1 MSSAEVSYL
10 TAEIYDTNTIKLYW
24 GGGSGT
30 VVIEQSIDKK
40 NYTTIATTSSNP
52 YTVTG
57 LTSNVLYYFRAT
69 STTGSTAVQ
78 TNITVPYNAELK
90 TFYSGKV
97 TSSEIPLYWS
107 GSFYSVKIQ
116 YKRAAD
122 ISYKSLTLT
131 GKVSY
136 QLTNLD
142 ADTEYNIIL
151 TPIYLSGE
159 ESDTTYSI
167 DTTTDY
173 VSYVDISLASV
184 GSDTATMTWWGYADY
199 IKFQASTDSGDTYTT
214 YSTYNSYSDTSGT
227 AIVYGLT
234 PYTTYYFRAV
244 PYNVN
249 FEPGNNSTTST
260 GTTYAGITDF
270 YSSNIKY
277 NQIVLN
283 WAGNYDTV
291 KLYKSYDGGATYNY
305 LTEFDS
311 STKSYTDTNVAAA
324 TTYYYYLI
332 TTDSNYGVDAS
343 SSILE
348 CFTDYNNYIDAAI
361 DAVTKNS
368 MILRI
373 YSTSVFVSALVQ
385 ISASAGETYYDLS
398 YLTQNPA
405 DGEYTYYATTYDG
418 TNALENNTQY
428 TLKITPYGLY
438 GNSGEYITLSN
449 YTLGTISTFDLSSV
463 NTTTVKLSWSGT
475 YSTATIKYGTN
486 STLASATEITGLT
499 DTSYVLTVPATTS
512 YYYCVVP
519 VNEAGVDGSA
529 SSILF
534 NPIIYS
540 IYFTDASSSRTTLR
554 WEGTYSTYTL
564 QTTSSSTGT
573 YSNVDGYTNVSSPS
587 YYTAALS
594 TNEVLYARVIPY
606 SEITGQTSSA
616 VYNPIV
622 MDLGVPTMDASKIVL
637 YWRGSGGS
645 SSSSSTYNYV
655 KLSAAAGSAAATDIS
670 AHIIGNTITIN
681 STYISGIDPKHTS
694 YTFYLT
700 PYAVGYK
707 NTVSFDT
714 SGAQYSLTT
723 PAVSYLYLSDI
734 SYLTATSSTKMTLNW
749 SGKYT
754 GLYIYNSTDGGATY
768 SKLSTIGNYSSYTY
782 ATTTAGTTYYKVQ
795 PYYSTTKGVMSD
807 AVYVPSITDISI
819 SQISYLASGAAA
831 DSLTLAWVGTYGNVT
846 VQYSTNNSTFYD
858 LSRGFAATSF
868 VVDATVLTGLDL
880 SSNIYYFRA
889 TPYCS
894 GVGTGAA
901 KKTTGLTTS
910 AVYNTLVNTIYLADI
925 SSSTATLYLAGTF
938 DKVVVQYSTDGGST
952 FSNLSGYLPAS
963 TTSVALSVSSSTSYY
978 YRAVPYYY
986 TKSGAGNYSACIT
999 SSTVYVPTIS
1009 AFYVSAISSNSVEVT
1024 WAGTYDE
1031 ATLEYSSD
1039 GGDTWTSIYTITSS
1053 SGSLT
1058 VDNSYISGIS
1068 PQYQTYYF
1076 RATPYSTATGVQQT
1090 TYTPSITYINIPT
1103 ITSSSITLEWT
1114 GTYDTVDIESSTD
1127 GSTWSTLY
1135 SSVSASTVTFSTSGY
1150 TTKYYRVIPYN
1161 SSSPQIAGLTSDSVY
1176 IPTAGTISST
1186 ASAAQIVLTWSS
1198 GTYDSATIQYSTDN
1212 STFADLVTGI
1222 SSGTYTYTIDSSVI
1236 SGLNATTNTYY
1247 FRIVPYTYSYSSG
1260 STYSSITGL
1269 YKNSTYNA
1277 TITDLYTGNTSD
1289 FSTSKLLLY
1298 YTAVFDTAIVY
1309 YGVSAESLTTTAS
1322 ITTDISGTSYL
1333 ELSSLKSNTTYYF
1346 VLVPYNND
1354 STAAAGAYDISANG
1368 TTQSIVSGLSLTYD
1382 SSNSTYKSVSLTW
1395 TDTGYD
1401 YVKLYDLSTNT
1412 LVYTGSATSYDSSG
1426 IENLASNST
1435 YTYYAAVYDTAGN
1448 METTS
1453 NVDAYTYASSADVS
1467 MSYSN
1472 VESTNSLSFS
1482 WRNNY
1487 TTLSIYN
1494 YTLYGSSP
1502 AASNITTYSGGAG
1515 GTTTYNSYVDA
1526 SDSLS
1531 YNTAYTYQITLTNK
1545 AGSQTIYYITGY
1557 TLASAT
1563 LNVSFDSTR
1572 YTSSAIGVDVS
1583 GSYSGFILYTNDDG
1597 TGLYTYGNTYT
1608 VASSAAA
1615 SLTMNRTNSIV
1626 AVANHQYSFK
1636 VRPYNMVGTYSSIS
1650 STAVAAKTL
1659 GSITKFYLVSIND
1672 VSSINLYWDGSFS
1685 KVALESATN
1694 AAFTAN
1700 YSTTQIS
1707 GVRATT
1713 YTAAGLSS
1721 NQKYYFRVTPLNT
1734 PVSGVMG
1741 DISGTQVTNDVS
1753 GTTKVYIS
1761 YLNYTNLDDI
1771 SADTIVLQWDGT
1783 QTTAAI
1789 QYSTDGGSTYKTAGT
1804 YSGTYQAISGLNA
1817 NTTYVFRALG
1827 YNSAG
1832 VPSSNYSNT
1841 VTAATRGAIRN
1852 FYISSIVDSSTVT
1865 FYIDGSFNRTI
1876 IVYANSADYT
1886 RNVGSTSFTAAT
1898 NKYYTLS
1905 GLNSNAT
1912 YYFRAYPVNTPL
1924 FNTIDACGNASADVS
1939 GITYGAL
1946 RTFAISSADL
1956 SYNGIAV
1963 TVDGS
1968 YSQLLLEQSSDGGSS
1983 YSTVGYYDSS
1993 IKKIT
1998 TYNLAANKQYYFRGT
2013 IQNSSGVSSSSVTT
2027 NAYTLGRVTSFYE
2040 VAVVDSSAIKLYVD
2054 GSYSRVVIENT
2065 TVANFGGNI
2074 TAASTTVAATTY
2086 TISGLSANKKYYF
2099 RATPINNPLG
2109 TGDISGVAVKN
2120 DVSGITLATMS
2131 TPSATTTKSTS
2142 ILLNWTGTY
2151 KYVYFESATSAD
2163 FSTAYT
2169 TATVYDTSGYL
2180 MSGLSANQTYYIRTT
2195 PVNSA
2200 GVSGTSLTTNA
2211 TTLGSQPTISVVSK
2225 TPNTVTLYVTG
2236 GSYTTARIFTSLYS
2250 DMSVTY
2256 AYADYSYNAINNQ
2269 NYVAASLS
2277 TNTQYYFM
2285 VTPYN
2290 SSGTAGTSSSIVS
2303 QATLGNLTAFSVGA
2317 AGATS
2322 STIPLTW
2329 SGTYSSVYLQQ
2340 SVDQSTYS
2348 TILTTTDTS
2357 YVVTGLSSNT
2367 KYYYRA
2373 TPVSVA
2379 GDNGTTLGDISSTT
2393 LSTITKAQLT
2403 WVGDVSAQIIFD
2415 GSFTALGIY
2424 TADHAIDLSYGA
2436 AARTTALD
2444 ISGLYSLTTYNVY
2457 LCSFNSAGV
2466 VGDISFVSFTTLP
2479 QIRSFSTTAIDM
2491 SAIYV
2496 AWDGSFNTVKLQW
2509 RTAIQTYTD
2518 ASSTTLTGKS
2528 TTINNLWNNTIYYFI
2543 ITPYATSGAAG
2554 YTYATELSNCTYP
2567 TLSSLTTGS
2576 VSESSIALAWRGNYN
2591 YVVLQQSTD
2600 RATYTSSATTNS
2612 SATQTGLSPNTK
2624 YYYNATPVNL
2634 VGVSGGAIYDV
2645 STTTLGLI
2653 TSLSIVGKYDT
2664 SAQFFIDGS
2673 FATLQVYSSPASQ
2686 TVTYNYVS
2694 GGITTGAGDFTGL
2707 SSNAQYVF
2715 YFNPYNTAGVGRTDP
2730 SSVSFISYPKITS
2743 YSLAV
2748 IDNSAITVTWDG
2760 SYDSVNIY
2768 YSTTAGSYTGTAAT
2782 YTTKKTA
2789 TYSLASNTTY
2799 YFKITPISSS
2809 AGAGTSV
2816 VDISALTNSY
2826 IKSFTVT
2833 AADSSSIVLVWDG
2846 SYDYVNVYSSTT
2858 AGSYTGSA
2866 TAYTARTAT
2875 ITGLTGN
2882 TRYYYKIDAMNASG
2896 KGNFSVQ
2903 DSSALT
2909 YAMLSY
2915 FNVSVIDTSSVVLTW
2930 DGSYSQM
2937 YIVRS
2942 QVGFGSYDSTTD
2954 VLLRISSK
2962 THTMTKL
2969 SSNTTYY
2976 FRATPMNA
2984 DGSGVSIDVSAIT
2997 YPYVKSFTAAR
3008 YDASAVTLTWDGSYA
3023 ALQVYASTTAGS
3035 YTGAA
3040 TTYAA
3045 TSAGQK
3051 SVIFGGLA
3059 YNTIYYFKAVPT
3071 NEYTGTAKQDVSAI
3085 TYPYIST
3092 FAVTYTGQTSA
3103 IISYDGSFTSL
3114 DVSVNGVKTR
3124 YYSAPGTTGTDI
3136 SNLTQSTTYTVNS
3149 TAYGKTGL
3157 TTTVAP
3163 FTFVT
3168 ISQAFISGIT
3178 TTVNDISTITLS
3190 WTQQN
3195 VSYVNITWNTSGTTY
3210 YSTDSSGT
3218 YTTNSATITN
3228 LSYNTKYYFKL
3239 DAYNQYNILGTTV
3252 KDISGLTYGY
3262 IKSATVTPYDLS
3274 AATVVW
3280 DGSYAS
3286 VKVYWSTTAGS
3297 YSTYSSFSS
3306 KTSAIIAGL
3315 SSNATYYFKVVA
3327 INSTGTGAIAVQD
3340 ISALTYP
3347 YISRAATSIVDIST
3361 ITVSWDGSFSS
3372 VNVYWS
3378 TTPASYTNSV
3388 NVTGGAT
3395 SQTFTALTYNT
3406 RYYYR
3411 VEGVNITGTG
3421 TITKDASGVTYGYI
3435 SSLTATAYDT
3445 SSVTLT
3451 WDGSF
3456 STVKVYWS
3464 TTASTYT
3471 SGNVVSFTSST
3482 YSGLIKN
3489 QSPNTTY
3496 YYKATANNDSGEGS
3510 IAVQDVSALTYPT
3523 VTSLKISTYDSSSV
3537 TLVWDGSFA
3546 SVNIYYNQFA
3556 GNLYASKVTTDY
3568 STSTAVSYTGK
3579 TGVVSGLSPINL
3591 YYFKVQGYNATGLGT
3606 YKQDVSALLLG
3617 DMSAAIYGLALYT

>member
-30 VVIEQSIDKK
+30 VVIEQSVDKT

-69 STTGSTAVQ
+69 SSTGSTAVQ
-78 TNITVPYNAELK
+78 TNVNIPYTAELK

-97 TSSEIPLYWS
+97 TSSEIPLYWT

-116 YKRAAD
+116 YKRD
-122 ISYKSLTLT
+122 VDTVYKSVTLT

-136 QLTNLD
+136 QLTDLD
-142 ADTEYNIIL
+142 ADTTYNIIL

-184 GSDTATMTWWGYADY
+184 GSDTATMTWWGYAEY
-199 IKFQASTDSGDTYTT
+199 IKFQASTDGDTYTT

-249 FEPGNNSTTST
+249 FEPADNSTTTS
-260 GTTYAGITDF
+260 GTTYAGITDI
-270 YSSNIKY
+270 YSSDIKY
-277 NQIVLN
+277 NQIVVN
-283 WAGNYDTV
+283 WEGNYDTV
-291 KLYKSYDGGATYNY
+291 MLYKSYDGGATYDY

-343 SSILE
+343 SSLLE

-361 DAVTKNS
+361 DTTTKNS

-385 ISASAGETYYDLS
+385 ISASGETYYDLS

-438 GNSGEYITLSN
+438 GNSGEYITLSD
-449 YTLGTISTFDLSSV
+449 YTLGTISTFDLSSID
-463 NTTTVKLSWSGT
+463 TTTVKLTWSGT
-475 YSTATIKYGTN
+475 YSTATIKYGTD
-486 STLASATEITGLT
+486 STLAGATDISGLT
-499 DTSYVLTVPATTS
+499 DTSYVLTVTDTTS

-519 VNEAGVDGSA
+519 VNALGADGSA

-540 IYFTDASSSRTTLR
+540 IYFTDASYSTTTLR

-564 QTTSSSTGT
+564 QTASAADGT
-573 YSNVDGYTNVSSPS
+573 YADVDGYTNVSSPD
-587 YYTAALS
+587 YYTASLS
-594 TNEVLYARVIPY
+594 TNEVLYARIIPY
-606 SEITGQTSSA
+606 SEITGQTSTA

-622 MDLGVPTMDASKIVL
+622 MDLAAPTMDASQIIL
-637 YWRGSGGS
+637 YWRGSS
-645 SSSSSTYNYV
+645 ETAYNYV
-655 KLSAAAGSAAATDIS
+655 KLSAAAAGDAATTDIS
-670 AHIIGNTITIN
+670 AQMIGNTITID
-681 STYISGIDPKHTS
+681 STYISGIDPKYTS

-700 PYAVGYK
+700 PYALGYK

-714 SGAQYSLTT
+714 SGAQYTLTT
-723 PAVSYLYLSDI
+723 PAVSYLYISDI
-734 SYLTATSSTKMTLNW
+734 SYLAVTSSTKMTLNW
-749 SGKYT
+749 SGEYS
-754 GLYIYNSTDGGATY
+754 GLYIYTSTDGGASY
-768 SKLSTIGNYSSYTY
+768 SKLSTIGDYDSYTY
-782 ATTTAGTTYYKVQ
+782 ASVTSGTTYYKVQ
-795 PYYSTTKGVMSD
+795 PYYNTTTGVISD

-831 DSLTLAWVGTYGNVT
+831 DSLTLAWTGTYGNVT
-846 VQYSTNNSTFYD
+846 LQYSTDNSTFYD
-858 LSRGFAATSF
+858 LSGGFAATTF

-880 SSNIYYFRA
+880 SSTIYYFRA

-901 KKTTGLTTS
+901 QKTTGLTTS
-910 AVYNTLVNTIYLADI
+910 TVYNTLVDTIYLDDI
-925 SSSTATLYLAGTF
+925 TSSTATLYLSGTF
-938 DKVVVQYSTDGGST
+938 DKVVVEYSTDGGST

-978 YRAVPYYY
+978 YRAIPYYY
-986 TKSGAGNYSACIT
+986 TKSGSGNYSACIT

-1009 AFYVSAISSNSVEVT
+1009 AFYVSAIDSNSVEVT

-1031 ATLEYSSD
+1031 ATLEYSAD

-1058 VDNSYISGIS
+1058 VDDSYVSGIS

-1076 RATPYSTATGVQQT
+1076 RATPYSTATGVDQIS
-1090 TYTPSITYINIPT
+1090 YTPSISYINIPT

-1114 GTYDTVDIESSTD
+1114 GTYDTVDIETSTD

-1135 SSVSASTVTFSTSGY
+1135 SSVSSSSVTFSTSGY

-1161 SSSPQIAGLTSDSVY
+1161 SSSQQIAGLTSDSVY
-1176 IPTAGTISST
+1176 VPTAGTMSSAT
-1186 ASAAQIVLTWSS
+1186 TSAEIVLSWSS

-1222 SSGTYTYTIDSSVI
+1222 SSGTYTYTIDSSII
-1236 SGLNATTNTYY
+1236 SGLDTTAATYY
-1247 FRIVPYTYSYSSG
+1247 FRLVPYTYSYSSG
-1260 STYSSITGL
+1260 SADSSITGL
-1269 YKNSTYNA
+1269 STNGTYNA
-1277 TITDLYTGNTSD
+1277 TITDLYSANTSD
-1289 FSTSKLLLY
+1289 YSTSKLLLY
-1298 YTAVFDTAIVY
+1298 YTAVFDTAVVY
-1309 YGVSAESLTTTAS
+1309 YGVSAESLTTTATIS
-1322 ITTDISGTSYL
+1322 SDISGTSYIQ
-1333 ELSSLKSNTTYYF
+1333 LSSLKSNTTYYF

-1354 STAAAGAYDISANG
+1354 SAAAAAGAYDISASG
-1368 TTQSIVSGLSLTYD
+1368 ATQSIVSGLTLTYD

-1401 YVKLYDLSTNT
+1401 YVKLYDLSTNK

-1426 IENLASNST
+1426 IENLVSNST

-1453 NVDAYTYASSADVS
+1453 NVSAYTYASSTDVS

-1502 AASNITTYSGGAG
+1502 ADSNITTYVGGDG

-1526 SDSLS
+1526 SDNLS
-1531 YNTAYTYQITLTNK
+1531 YNTAYTYQVTLTNP
-1545 AGSQTIYYITGY
+1545 AGYETIYYITGY

-1563 LNVSFDSTR
+1563 FNVSFDSTR
-1572 YTSSAIGVDVS
+1572 YSSSAIGVDVS
-1583 GSYSGFILYTNDDG
+1583 GSYSGFIVYTNDDD
-1597 TGLYTYGNTYT
+1597 TGSYTYGNTYS
-1608 VASSAAA
+1608 VASSATTAA
-1615 SLTMNRTNSIV
+1615 LTMNSTNSIV
-1626 AVANHQYSFK
+1626 AAANRQYSFK

-1650 STAVAAKTL
+1650 STAISAKTL

-1700 YSTTQIS
+1700 YSTAQIS
-1707 GVRATT
+1707 GVRAST

-1721 NQKYYFRVTPLNT
+1721 NTKYYFRVTPLNT

-1741 DISGTQVTNDVS
+1741 DVSGTQVTNDVS
-1753 GTTKVYIS
+1753 GTTNVYIS

-1771 SADTIVLQWDGT
+1771 SSDTIVLQWDGT

-1789 QYSTDGGSTYKTAGT
+1789 QYSSNGGTTYKTAGT

-1827 YNSAG
+1827 YNSEGLA
-1832 VPSSNYSNT
+1832 SSNYSNT
-1841 VTAATRGAIRN
+1841 VTAATRGAIRSI
-1852 FYISSIVDSSTVT
+1852 YVSSIVDSSTVT
-1865 FYIDGSFNRTI
+1865 LYIDGSFNETI
-1876 IVYANSADYT
+1876 IVYSKSADYT
-1886 RNVGSTSFTAAT
+1886 TSVGSQSFDIAT
-1898 NKYYTLS
+1898 NKYYTID
-1905 GLNSNAT
+1905 GLDSNST

-1924 FNTIDACGNASADVS
+1924 FNTIDACGNASSDVS
-1939 GITYGAL
+1939 GTLGASL
-1946 RTFAISSADL
+1946 RTFTISSADL

-1968 YSQLLLEQSSDGGSS
+1968 YTQLYLEQSADGGST
-1983 YSTVGYYDSS
+1983 YSAVGYYDSS
-1993 IKKIT
+1993 VKEIAV
-1998 TYNLAANKQYYFRGT
+1998 YNLAANTQYYFRGT

-2027 NAYTLGRVTSFYE
+2027 NAYTLGRVTTFYE
-2040 VAVVDSSAIKLYVD
+2040 VAIVDSSAIQVYID

-2065 TVANFGGNI
+2065 TAADFVSGNI
-2074 TAASTTVAATTY
+2074 TASSTTVAATTY
-2086 TISGLSANKKYYF
+2086 TISGLTANTKYYF
-2099 RATPINNPLG
+2099 RATPLNNPLG
-2109 TGDISGVAVKN
+2109 SGDISGVAVKN

-2142 ILLNWTGTY
+2142 LLMNWTGTY
-2151 KYVYFESATSAD
+2151 NYVYFESATAAD
-2163 FSTAYT
+2163 FSTDYT
-2169 TATVYDTSGYL
+2169 TATVYDTSGYF

-2256 AYADYSYNAINNQ
+2256 AYADYSYSAINNQ
-2269 NYVAASLS
+2269 NYVATNLS
-2277 TNTQYYFM
+2277 TNTLYYFM

-2303 QATLGNLTAFSVGA
+2303 QATAGNLTAFSVDDSTGV
-2317 AGATS
+2317 TS

-2329 SGTYSSVYLQQ
+2329 SGTYSTVYLEQ
-2340 SVDQSTYS
+2340 STDQSTYS
-2348 TILTTTDTS
+2348 TILTTSATS
-2357 YVVTGLSSNT
+2357 YVVSGLSSNT

-2393 LSTITKAQLT
+2393 LSTITKSQLT

-2457 LCSFNSAGV
+2457 LRSVNSAGV

-2479 QIRSFSTTAIDM
+2479 QIRSFSTTAVDM
-2491 SAIYV
+2491 SAISV

-2509 RTAIQTYTD
+2509 STASQTYTD
-2518 ASSTTLTGKS
+2518 ASSTTLSGKS

-2543 ITPYATSGAAG
+2543 ITPYASSGAAG

-2567 TLSSLTTGS
+2567 TLSSLTTGT
-2576 VSESSIALAWRGNYN
+2576 VSESSIALAWNGNYN

-2600 RATYTSSATTNS
+2600 RATYTSSATTGS

-2634 VGVSGGAIYDV
+2634 IGVSGDAIYDV
-2645 STTTLGLI
+2645 STTTLGQI

-2730 SSVSFISYPKITS
+2730 SSVSFISYPKITT

-2748 IDNSAITVTWDG
+2748 LDNSAITVAWDG

-2768 YSTTAGSYTGTAAT
+2768 YSTTADSYVDAATT
-2782 YTTKKTA
+2782 YTTTKTA
-2789 TYSLASNTTY
+2789 TYSLDSNTTY
-2799 YFKITPISSS
+2799 YFKITPISSTV
-2809 AGAGTSV
+2809 GAGTSV

-2858 AGSYTGSA
+2858 AGSYTGAA

-2875 ITGLTGN
+2875 ITGLSAN
-2882 TRYYYKIDAMNASG
+2882 TTYYYKIDAMNASG

-2915 FNVSVIDTSSVVLTW
+2915 FNVATYDTSSIVLTW
-2930 DGSYSQM
+2930 SGSYDQM
-2937 YIVRS
+2937 TILRTETA
-2942 QVGFGSYDSTTD
+2942 FGSYDSTST
-2954 VLLRISSK
+2954 VVYGSGTTYTVSS
-2962 THTMTKL
+2962 L
-2969 SSNTTYY
+2969 SSNKTYY
-2976 FRATPMNA
+2976 FRATPLNA

-2997 YPYVKSFTAAR
+2997 YPYVKSFTAAP

-3023 ALQVYASTTAGS
+3023 ALQIYASTAAGS

-3040 TTYAA
+3040 TTY
-3045 TSAGQK
+3045 SSGGQK

-3071 NEYTGTAKQDVSAI
+3071 NEYTGTAAQDVSSI

-3092 FAVTYTGQTSA
+3092 FYVSYTGQTSA
-3103 IISYDGSFTSL
+3103 IISYDGSFSTL
-3114 DVSVNGVKTR
+3114 DISVNGVKST
-3124 YYSAPGTTGTDI
+3124 YYSAPGTTGSDI
-3136 SNLTQSTTYTVNS
+3136 SDLTESTTYTVNS
-3149 TAYGKTGL
+3149 TAYGQTGL

-3163 FTFVT
+3163 FTFDTV
-3168 ISQAFISGIT
+3168 SQAFIRSIT
-3178 TTVNDISTITLS
+3178 TSVVDISTITLS

-3195 VSYVNITWNTSGTTY
+3195 VSYVNITWNTAGTTY
-3210 YSTDSSGT
+3210 YSSDSSGT

-3239 DAYNQYNILGTTV
+3239 DAYNEYDILGTTV
-3252 KDISGLTYGY
+3252 QDVSGLTYGY
-3262 IKSATVTPYDLS
+3262 IKTASATPYDSS

-3286 VKVYWSTTAGS
+3286 VNVYWSTTADT
-3297 YSTYSSFSS
+3297 YSSYSSFSS
-3306 KTSAIIAGL
+3306 RTTSVISGL
-3315 SSNATYYFKVVA
+3315 LPNATYYFKVVA
-3327 INSTGTGAIAVQD
+3327 INDTGSGAIAVQD
-3340 ISALTYP
+3340 FTALTYP
-3347 YISRAATSIVDIST
+3347 YISRAATSVVDIST

-3378 TTPASYTNSV
+3378 TTSADSYTDSIYI
-3388 NVTGGAT
+3388 TDGAT

-3411 VEGVNITGTG
+3411 IEGVNDTGSG

-3435 SSLTATAYDT
+3435 SSLTATAYDS
-3445 SSVTLT
+3445 SSVTVT

-3456 STVKVYWS
+3456 STTKVYWS
-3464 TTASTYT
+3464 TTASSYNTT
-3471 SGNVVSFTSST
+3471 NVVSFGAGV
-3482 YSGLIKN
+3482 YSGLITGK
-3489 QSPNTTY
+3489 SPNTTY
-3496 YYKATANNDSGEGS
+3496 YYKATANNDTGEGA
-3510 IAVQDVSALTYPT
+3510 IAVQDVTALTYPT
-3523 VTSLKISTYDSSSV
+3523 VTSLVISSYDASSV
-3537 TLVWDGSFA
+3537 TLTWSGAYD
-3546 SVNIYYNQFA
+3546 SVNVYYNEFA
-3556 GNLYASKVTTDY
+3556 GSLYANKVTTDY
-3568 STSTAVSYTGK
+3568 STSTATNYTAS
-3579 TGVVSGLSPINL
+3579 TAVISGLSPITL

-3606 YKQDVSALLLG
+3606 YVQDVSTLLLG